1 MTSTL
6 PNFLAPAVITAGGVQ
21 PSLSASETAAVAA
34 SNCGEAFADL
44 LADTPTAVVASP
56 GSLTLGAKGAGTLP
70 PVLAVGAPVVTAPAE
85 SFPSP
90 ATEPSR
96 EELEAAAAFA
106 AVVVQALQPLVT
118 VPATTPTGDATPT
131 IGDATV
137 ATPPSGKPVPAE
149 LPAPAHGVRGDA
161 RPAHPVQSQKPA
173 APATPEMAPSPDGL
187 TAPLDQSQPLPAPA
201 EPIAAVPAPV
211 LTTVP
216 EFTLP
221 TGRAF
226 PTTLPEQ
233 AKVPFLRPSE
243 PAAPVTPT
251 ADGILRVE
259 QGSAQPLLTEL
270 STPALTPAPI
280 QPTLTLAPDGAIE
293 CRIEL
298 PVAPKSVPAAR
309 SLPADESTPL
319 EVQAELEIPGQAVVR
334 VQVQL
339 PVAAESGRAA
349 EKLPEK
355 FAAFAAVETTAPGMR
370 TKPAERNFLFTGD
383 KGDRTDSEIAGIA
396 VAKPAAN
403 MIAVPTEEIRR
414 PGHAETFSVSP
425 VPADFLVAHPVAERI
440 TAEPVAPAGQNFAE
454 RAVATVTSL
463 AEAQF
468 TASMQ
473 RAGSVQL
480 RLKFG
485 GEDLAVRVEMRDGQV
500 HTDFRT
506 DSPALREAIAAEWQA
521 VAAASPA
528 HLQRFLDPV
537 FSPATPGQN
546 ADAGAQ
552 HQSSQ
557 RQAQQ
562 QAQEHASARHDAWSG
577 ATAFA
582 RRALLNDS
590 FIPEPAA
597 PRAPVMLPTSLR
609 LSALA

>member
-1 MTSTL
+1 MEVPMTSTL
-6 PNFLAPAVITAGGVQ
+6 PNFLAPAATLAGGVQ
-21 PSLSASETAAVAA
+21 PSLSATESAAVTA
-34 SNCGEAFADL
+34 SGCVGAFADL
-44 LADTPTAVVASP
+44 LADRPAAVVAPSGP
-56 GSLTLGAKGAGTLP
+56 ITLGAQGVETPP
-70 PVLAVGAPVVTAPAE
+70 PVLAVGAPVVTVPAE
-85 SFPSP
+85 SVPPP

-96 EELEAAAAFA
+96 EELETAAAFA
-106 AVVVQALQPLVT
+106 AVVVQALQPVI
-118 VPATTPTGDATPT
+118 VAPAPASAEGPEVIVKETA
-131 IGDATV
+131 IS
-137 ATPPSGKPVPAE
+137 TPPSGRPVPTE
-149 LPAPAHGVRGDA
+149 LPAQAHWVRGDA
-161 RPAHPVQSQKPA
+161 RPLHQVRGKMSADPVSPGLESSPGEQTA
-173 APATPEMAPSPDGL
+173 SPDE
-187 TAPLDQSQPLPAPA
+187 ALPAPA
-201 EPIAAVPAPV
+201 EPSATAPSPV
-211 LTTVP
+211 LTSGS

-221 TGRAF
+221 NGRAF

-233 AKVPFLRPSE
+233 AKVPFLRRSE
-243 PAAPVTPT
+243 PVAAT
-251 ADGILRVE
+251 ADEILPVE
-259 QGSAQPLLTEL
+259 QGSALPQMTAV
-270 STPALTPAPI
+270 SAPAPSAA
-280 QPTLTLAPDGAIE
+280 QPVMTLASDGAIE
-293 CRIEL
+293 CRITL
-298 PVAPKSVPAAR
+298 PAAPKSA
-309 SLPADESTPL
+309 PADRAAPVDETTPL

-339 PVAAESGRAA
+339 PVAAEPGRAA
-349 EKLPEK
+349 EMRPEK
-355 FAAFAAVETTAPGMR
+355 FAAFAPAVTSAPAER
-370 TKPAERNFLFTGD
+370 TKPVERNFLNAGD
-383 KGDRTDSEIAGIA
+383 KEVKTDSGIAGIA
-396 VAKPAAN
+396 VAKPVAN

-425 VPADFLVAHPVAERI
+425 VPADFLVAQPVAERI
-440 TAEPVAPAGQNFAE
+440 TAEPVVPAGQNFAE

-485 GEDLAVRVEMRDGQV
+485 GEDLAVRVEMRGGQV

-537 FSPATPGQN
+537 FSPATPGHT
-546 ADAGAQ
+546 ADPGAQ

-562 QAQEHASARHDAWSG
+562 QAQEHAHARHDAWSG

-582 RRALLNDS
+582 RRALLNES

-597 PRAPVMLPTSLR
+597 PRAPVLLPTSLR

>member
-6 PNFLAPAVITAGGVQ
+6 PNFIVPAAIPAGGVT
-21 PSLSASETAAVAA
+21 PSPSATEAAVIAPG
-34 SNCGEAFADL
+34 CVGEFADL
-44 LADTPTAVVASP
+44 LADGAAVVVAP
-56 GSLTLGAKGAGTLP
+56 AGPVTLGAQGTDTLA

-85 SFPSP
+85 FVPPP

-96 EELEAAAAFA
+96 EELETAAAFA
-106 AVVVQALQPLVT
+106 AVVVQVLQPLVAA
-118 VPATTPTGDATPT
+118 PATVSAEDLEPTEPETA
-131 IGDATV
+131 V
-137 ATPPSGKPVPAE
+137 STPPSGRPVPAD
-149 LPAPAHGVRGDA
+149 LPAQAHWVRGDA
-161 RPAHPVQSQKPA
+161 RPAHPVHSQKST
-173 APATPEMAPSPDGL
+173 APVTLEAAPSPEGL
-187 TAPLDQSQPLPAPA
+187 TTALDQPLPAPA
-201 EPIAAVPAPV
+201 EPSAAAPV
-211 LTTVP
+211 PVMTSVP

-221 TGRAF
+221 NGRAF

-233 AKVPFLRPSE
+233 AKVPFLRRSE
-243 PAAPVTPT
+243 PAAPVAPT
-251 ADGILRVE
+251 ADEILPVE
-259 QGSAQPLLTEL
+259 QGSVQPQMTAVAAPVPSPAQPVM
-270 STPALTPAPI
+270 
-280 QPTLTLAPDGAIE
+280 TLAADGAIE
-293 CRIEL
+293 CRIAL
-298 PVAPKSVPAAR
+298 PASPKSAPADRAVPV
-309 SLPADESTPL
+309 DESTPL
-319 EVQAELEIPGQAVVR
+319 EVEAELEIPGQAVVR

-349 EKLPEK
+349 EMLPEK
-355 FAAFAAVETTAPGMR
+355 FAAFAPAETNAPGAR
-370 TKPAERNFLFTGD
+370 PQPAERNFLFTGD
-383 KGDRTDSEIAGIA
+383 KVFKTNSEIAGIA

-414 PGHAETFSVSP
+414 PGHAETFSVSS
-425 VPADFLVAHPVAERI
+425 VSADFLVAQPVAERI
-440 TAEPVAPAGQNFAE
+440 TTEPVAPAGQNFAE

-562 QAQEHASARHDAWSG
+562 QAQEHANARHDGWAG

-582 RRALLNDS
+582 RRALLNES

-597 PRAPVMLPTSLR
+597 PRAPVLLPTSLR